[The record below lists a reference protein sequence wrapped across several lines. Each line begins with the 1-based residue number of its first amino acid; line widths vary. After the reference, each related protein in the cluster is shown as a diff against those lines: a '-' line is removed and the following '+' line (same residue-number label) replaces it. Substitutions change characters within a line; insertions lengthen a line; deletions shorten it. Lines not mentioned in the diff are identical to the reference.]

1 MAASKKQV
9 GGDHYCRFAIQPSE
23 FIHQNQIDWLSGNII
38 KYACRHQDKGGPE
51 DVKKIIH
58 YAELLL
64 EWEYGDPEK
73 KTDEELGVDNRVDEL
88 WDWLRVSDED
98 EFLSVLTKAQQEYTA
113 EANARLDVDSFME
126 ALDRSRE
133 ADEIGWKVEDVF
145 EDVTADDLVEA
156 LMDMPTPDLNDAVE
170 RLVEEQ
176 EFRERVLR
184 SSGRLI

>member
-9 GGDHYCRFAIQPSE
+9 GGDHYRRYAIQPSE
-23 FIHQNQIDWLSGNII
+23 FIQQNQIDWLSGNII

-64 EWEYGDPEK
+64 EWMYGDLEK
-73 KTDEELGVDNRVDEL
+73 QTDEELGVDTVEPLDLDDWDLSVVKAHVDKFMDEL
-88 WDWLRVSDED
+88 EWPPEGIVGYDEA
-98 EFLSVLTKAQQEYTA
+98 TP
-113 EANARLDVDSFME
+113 
-126 ALDRSRE
+126 
-133 ADEIGWKVEDVF
+133 
-145 EDVTADDLVEA
+145 DDLVEA
-156 LMDMPTPDLNDAVE
+156 LIDLPTPELNDAVE

-184 SSGRLI
+184 STGVLT